1 LLLDS
6 VQKPFISKM
15 GVALLII
22 LHMLTN
28 GSRALMKRKRQ
39 DLAEDGTLGKIK
51 KRRDAG
57 IKRGHKEGSLPH
69 FLREQSS
76 QRAGEQLEEPA
87 EFDSHVR
94 DALENCPDDPL
105 NSAQKKLEKNARRN
119 VTKVLERHEEM
130 IKAESEKM
138 KKKLDKYEQKEQK
151 VEAKSWCQQMSF
163 DSQQKADRF
172 LNLAETRWMAEE
184 KEDRDTIRKFCKAVS
199 NEVEKFLLPL
209 KGHAIWCVENTD
221 VFHGG
226 LTSDTF
232 KKALR
237 NQRVLFAAVLFGG
250 YVVDRTWL
258 KKAEEV
264 FQISETVVEPHWRL
278 KGAVCKPLE
287 LFVHSNFG
295 EQEEFKEF
303 GSIIEAANSDRWIVH
318 QKSIENGS
326 LLSHWTI
333 RDFRRQIRKAKQG
346 LVLFGSKEKAK
357 ENVKKLKTMR
367 KEIRLQKRQ
376 VKQLR
381 ERVPRPRLR
390 LAALTQ
396 KVMNAQKL
404 MNAQKGSPVGPKSFF
419 KKIANMVEL
428 RKHG

>member
-1 LLLDS
+1 
-6 VQKPFISKM
+6 
-15 GVALLII
+15 
-22 LHMLTN
+22 MLTN

-39 DLAEDGTLGKIK
+39 DLAEDGTLGKIV

-69 FLREQSS
+69 FLKEQSS

-163 DSQQKADRF
+163 ESQQRADRF

-184 KEDRDTIRKFCKAVS
+184 KEDRDTIRKFCQTVS
-199 NEVEKFLLPL
+199 DTVVQFLKPL

-237 NQRVLFAAVLFGG
+237 NQPVLFAAVLFGG

-264 FQISETVVEPHWRL
+264 FQISEAVVEPHWRL

-287 LFVHSNFG
+287 VFVHSNFRD
-295 EQEEFKEF
+295 EEEFKQF
-303 GSIIEAANSDRWIVH
+303 GSIIQAASSDRWVIS
-318 QKSIENGS
+318 QKSVAHGS

-333 RDFRRQIRKAKQG
+333 RDSRKEIRKAKQG

-357 ENVKKLKTMR
+357 ENVKNLKTMR
-367 KEIRLQKRQ
+367 KGLKIQKRQ

-381 ERVPRPRLR
+381 KTVPRPRLR
-390 LAALTQ
+390 LAALTLQ
-396 KVMNAQKL
+396 LKKAQKSVL
-404 MNAQKGSPVGPKSFF
+404 SMKGSPVGPKSFF